1 LIAQLAE
8 SVYLTD
14 LFERKAAKVG
24 TKRTWGKPPKEYQVI
39 RIKKGWKR
47 VSKKQGSKKYKG
59 KKLSSKSP
67 SSANISPASTESP
80 SEMTA
85 AALAAISKEAKKPN
99 AAKYH
104 KNFSLGEFGVKDQKV
119 KKYSEF
125 SLRKSNFEEAVSQK
139 IGKRIT
145 LEELSH
151 GFAVPDGFTATL
163 TGMSDRLSS
172 ISWKITDSEGAFVG
186 DIIRSFGT
194 TYKGE
199 SYIQHDSLFLKPE
212 YRGKGI
218 SDTINGNAL
227 RHYEK
232 WGIEEIQVDAV
243 QIGRYAWARLG
254 FNFASPPEML
264 RQFNEFSNLLP
275 LKIQKKSRE
284 IAKRLVNEPWKLA
297 KWDIG
302 LKIDG
307 NPIGK
312 AFLLTTAPWKGN
324 IKVDRKNEG
333 YLNAISKS
341 KVAV

>member
-1 LIAQLAE
+1 
-8 SVYLTD
+8 VYLTD

-24 TKRTWGKPPKEYQVI
+24 TKRTWGNPPKEYQVI

-47 VSKKQGSKKYKG
+47 VSKKQGKQKIQG
-59 KKLSSKSP
+59 EKLSSKN
-67 SSANISPASTESP
+67 SSVRAVPFAANISPASTAST
-80 SEMTA
+80 SEITA
-85 AALAAISKEAKKPN
+85 FALAAISKEAKKPN
-99 AAKYH
+99 AVKYH
-104 KNFSLGEFGVKDQKV
+104 KNFSLGKFKKD
-119 KKYSEF
+119 SEF
-125 SLRKSNFEEAVSQK
+125 PREKSNFEAAVSK
-139 IGKRIT
+139 KLGKRIT

-163 TGMSDRLSS
+163 TVMDEMSDSGAA
-172 ISWKITDSEGAFVG
+172 ISWKLTDSKGAVVGGMTRGFGKTSEGKCYV
-186 DIIRSFGT
+186 
-194 TYKGE
+194 K
-199 SYIQHDSLFLKPE
+199 HDSLFISPK
-212 YRGKGI
+212 YQGKGI

-284 IAKRLVNEPWKLA
+284 IAERLVNKPWKLA

-302 LKIDG
+302 LKVDG

-312 AFLLTTAPWKGN
+312 AFLLTTKHWEGIMRVN
-324 IKVDRKNEG
+324 RKNEG
-333 YLNAISKS
+333 YLTAISKS
-341 KVAV
+341 RVAV